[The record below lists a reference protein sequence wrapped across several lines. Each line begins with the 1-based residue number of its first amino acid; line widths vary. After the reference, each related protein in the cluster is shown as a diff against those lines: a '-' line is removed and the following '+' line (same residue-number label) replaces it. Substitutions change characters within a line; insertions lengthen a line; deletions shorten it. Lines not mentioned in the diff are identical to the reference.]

1 MKDYDNK
8 LLDLLSILVNGYRNL
23 ALRED
28 FEEAKQIL
36 NELREMNEF
45 EVDTLTPISELGLS
59 VRTDNLLKRGG
70 IETIEQLKH
79 KSYYDLTQFRNMGK
93 KSLKEIYDV
102 LINLEK

>member
-1 MKDYDNK
+1 MRDYDNK
-8 LLDLLSILVNGYRNL
+8 LLDLLEILVDCTEFKTIGQEQSAMQY
-23 ALRED
+23 
-28 FEEAKQIL
+28 L
-36 NELREMNEF
+36 NELKEMNEF

-59 VRTDNLLKRGG
+59 IRTDNLLKRGG
-70 IETIEQLKH
+70 VETIEQLKH

>member
-1 MKDYDNK
+1 MRDYDNK
-8 LLDLLSILVNGYRNL
+8 LIDLLEILVDCVEFKTVGQEQSAMQY
-23 ALRED
+23 
-28 FEEAKQIL
+28 L
-36 NELREMNEF
+36 NELKEMNEF

-59 VRTDNLLKRGG
+59 IRTDNLLKRGG
-70 IETIEQLKH
+70 VETIEQLKH

>member
-1 MKDYDNK
+1 MRDYDNK
-8 LLDLLSILVNGYRNL
+8 LLDLLEILVDCTKFKTVGQEQSAMQY
-23 ALRED
+23 
-28 FEEAKQIL
+28 L
-36 NELREMNEF
+36 NELKEMNEF

-59 VRTDNLLKRGG
+59 IRTDNLLKRGG
-70 IETIEQLKH
+70 VETIEQLKH

>member
-1 MKDYDNK
+1 MRDYDNK
-8 LLDLLSILVNGYRNL
+8 LIDLLEILVDCAEFKTVGQEQSAMQY
-23 ALRED
+23 
-28 FEEAKQIL
+28 L
-36 NELREMNEF
+36 NELKEMNEF

-59 VRTDNLLKRGG
+59 IRTDNLLKRGG
-70 IETIEQLKH
+70 VETIEQLKH